1 MFDLATYGETNGET
15 GTLRAGVVQLNSRP
29 HQALG
34 YRTPAEVFHGD
45 QAVRE
50 EESKERRC
58 LPEPVLSSYPG
69 AVGPPQCQP
78 EPQQE
83 SS

>member
-1 MFDLATYGETNGET
+1 M
-15 GTLRAGVVQLNSRP
+15 
-29 HQALG
+29 G

-58 LPEPVLSSYPG
+58 LPEPALSSYPG
-69 AVGPPQCQP
+69 AVGP
-78 EPQQE
+78 
-83 SS
+83 SLNSALILSN